1 MSISDFPIG
10 PNGTALV
17 TGASRRVGRAVAVE
31 LARAGLGLVLTY
43 RSRKDECAE
52 TARLAEAAARAA
64 GHTVATACAGLDLAD
79 AAASERFAVRLDEA
93 RRAKGAALDVIVHN
107 ASAYE
112 PTPLAGIEA
121 TSVESMHR
129 VEIVSPLLITER
141 LRAGLDAS
149 RREGGAAVVFF
160 SDVYALGRA
169 RAGFTAYMLA
179 KAAVETLARQLAVEL
194 APKVRVHCVAPG
206 VVMWPEG
213 FPDDAKREIL
223 ARTPMARAGTP
234 EEAARLV
241 RFLALEAT
249 FSTGGTIAIDGGRA
263 LR

>member
-1 MSISDFPIG
+1 MSTSDFPIG

-31 LARAGLGLVLTY
+31 FARAGLGLVLTY
-43 RSRKDECAE
+43 RTRRAECE
-52 TARLAEAAARAA
+52 VTAREAVEAARAA
-64 GHTVATACAGLDLAD
+64 GHAVSAACMELDLSD
-79 AAASERFAVRLDEA
+79 TAASERFADEVERA
-93 RRAKGAALDVIVHN
+93 RRANGAAIDVLVHN

-112 PTPLAGIEA
+112 PSPFSAIDA
-121 TSVESMHR
+121 KAVESMHR
-129 VEIVSPLLITER
+129 IEIVSPLLITAR
-141 LRAGLDAS
+141 LRGGLEAS

-160 SDVYALGRA
+160 SDMYALGRA
-169 RAGFTAYMLA
+169 RPGYTAYMLA
-179 KAAVETLARQLAVEL
+179 KASVETLARQLAVEL

-206 VVMWPEG
+206 VVMWP
-213 FPDDAKREIL
+213 DDFTDAHKQEIL
-223 ARTPMARAGTP
+223 ARTPLARAGTP

-249 FSTGGTIAIDGGRA
+249 FSTGGTVAIDGGRG